1 MEPNMNRNSGF
12 TLVELLVVIAIIG
25 ILVGLLL
32 PAVQAAREAARRTQ
46 CSNNLKQI
54 GLALHNYHDV
64 VKKFPRGTYTAQAS
78 CGGMVPNHEAHGNS
92 AMTMILPFIE
102 QTALYNSWDFTR
114 GYGCSA
120 AKAFNANISTFLCP
134 SDWLLPGDSLSS
146 NYCLSTGPNVG
157 WTLVPSEAVGII
169 HVRVSKSLANVTDG
183 ASNTILAAEIVRGDG
198 LERGTESSFTIG
210 DVIHEVWLPPGFH
223 RIKPTV
229 ADLQNLD
236 RQARTSFG
244 YSRQQGNNGVSWAA
258 PHPLQTFFNTIA
270 PPNPPYANTTEFYVW
285 GANDGAG
292 VFPSRSRH
300 TGGSMHVFCD
310 GSVHFISNS
319 ADHDTY
325 QNLGT
330 IAGGEVTTEF

>member
-1 MEPNMNRNSGF
+1 MNRNRGF
-12 TLVELLVVIAIIG
+12 TLVELLVVIAITG
-25 ILVGLLL
+25 VLVGLLL

-64 VKKFPRGTYTAQAS
+64 VKKFPRGAYQAQVS
-78 CGGMVPNHEAHGNS
+78 CGSDTPNHDAHGNS
-92 AMTMILPFIE
+92 ALTMILPFIE

-114 GYGCSA
+114 GYGCNG
-120 AKAFNANISTFLCP
+120 AKAFKAKISTFLCP
-134 SDWLLPGDSLSS
+134 SDLLRQEDSLPS

-157 WTLVPSEAVGII
+157 WTFVPNEAVGII
-169 HVRVSKSLANVTDG
+169 HLRVSKSMASVTDG

-198 LERGTESSFTIG
+198 MSGGTASSFTIG
-210 DVIHEVWLPPGFH
+210 DEIHEVWLPPGFH

-229 ADLQNLD
+229 TDLLNLD

-244 YSRQQGNNGVSWAA
+244 YSRQQGNAGVSWAA
-258 PHPLQTFFNTIA
+258 PHPLQSFFSTIA
-270 PPNPPYANTTEFYVW
+270 PPNPPYANTTEFYFW
-285 GANDGAG
+285 GATDGAG
-292 VFPSRSRH
+292 CFPSRSRH

-330 IAGGEVTTEF
+330 IAGGEVIGEF